1 MSNKQSAVAITS
13 PEWKVHQEFLAL
25 PDALL
30 GATRAM
36 QQAETEFLPKGSA
49 ESQDDYNYRMK
60 QTTLIDT
67 YTRTLNFLT
76 GQVFSKDIQLEDAS
90 SRVEELQE
98 DIDKKGN
105 SLSVLGRRI
114 FREGLHAGVAF
125 VFVDST
131 AVQTRLSARGTEYF
145 DEEEDTWRPYT
156 LEAAKKK
163 GWRPYWVLIKASQV
177 IDAWAEYK
185 NGHMQLAH
193 FRYWEDHT
201 TEDEGG
207 YSRTTE
213 KKIRVL
219 RPGAW
224 ELWRQKD
231 DNGEEW
237 EIEKCG
243 STGLSEIPIAVFM
256 PGEPLSEFTAQPA
269 LLGLAD
275 LCLTHWQATSGH
287 RHLMDWVRRP
297 VYFGKCLRFE
307 GEDDVA
313 FGPNRLI
320 RSDDPNSDLKSVGV
334 DRGNVADSIAD
345 LQRIEQAMGAY
356 GLRLMMPYSGSI
368 TASQVLIESNERDS
382 ALKAWALVFKDA
394 IEQAL
399 VYTAMWLSED
409 IAAGIRV
416 NTDFT
421 GVARLETYNVLDSA
435 VSSGIVPKRLAYE
448 TLQALGVIRDDIT
461 WEDAQDMVEEELRAN
476 PKLSFPPLPSLAGFG
491 DGGGSENPK
500 L

>member
-1 MSNKQSAVAITS
+1 MKKQLSVIAKTS
-13 PEWKVHQEFLAL
+13 PEWKVHREFLAL
-25 PDALL
+25 PDTLL
-30 GATRAM
+30 GGTRAM
-36 QQAETEFLPKGSA
+36 RKAGTQFLPKGSA
-49 ESQDDYNYRMK
+49 ESEDDYDYRIEH
-60 QTTLIDT
+60 TTLIDT
-67 YTRTLNFLT
+67 YTRTINFLT
-76 GQVFSKDIQLEDAS
+76 GQVFSKDLQLEDVS
-90 SRVEELQE
+90 SRLEELQE
-98 DIDKKGN
+98 DIDQKGN
-105 SLSVLGRRI
+105 SLSVLGRQI
-114 FREGLHAGVAF
+114 FREGLHAGVSF

-131 AVQTRLSARGTEYF
+131 AVQTRPSVRGTEYF
-145 DEEEDTWRPYT
+145 DEEEEAWKPYT

-177 IDAWAEYK
+177 IDAWAEYR

-219 RPGAW
+219 KPGAW

-256 PGEPLSEFTAQPA
+256 PGETLTEFTAQPA
-269 LLGLAD
+269 LQGLAD

-297 VYFGKCLRFE
+297 PFFGRCLRFE
-307 GEDDVA
+307 GENVA

-320 RSDDPNSDLKSVGV
+320 RSDDPNADLKSVGV
-334 DRGNVADSIAD
+334 DVSSVAASRED
-345 LQRIEQAMGAY
+345 LQQLEQAMGAY
-356 GLRLMMPYSGSI
+356 GLRLMMPHSGAI

-382 ALKAWALVFKDA
+382 ALKAWALMFKDA
-394 IEQAL
+394 LEQAL
-399 VYTAMWLSED
+399 VYTAMWLGED
-409 IAAGIRV
+409 IAAGVKV

-421 GVARLETYNVLDSA
+421 GAAKMETYNMLDAA
-435 VSSGIVPKRLAYE
+435 VSAGVVPKQLAYE
-448 TLQALGVIRDDIT
+448 TLQALGAIRDDIT
-461 WEDAQDMVEEELRAN
+461 WEDAQDMIEEELRAN
-476 PKLSFPPLPSLAGFG
+476 PKPSFPPLPSLAGFV
-491 DGGGSENPK
+491 GGRESENPK
-500 L
+500 P